1 VNGDD
6 RMSVNIGICPI
17 GVFGLKD
24 GKIAEFVLFERDA
37 SEIAKKMEL
46 FENGESFEELDEL
59 ILKIGDEEIDR
70 SLQNP
75 AMGYLK
81 KNLRM
86 IATGKGI
93 PAVELNKLLSQ
104 IGISKS
110 RQSIKQKER
119 KDRVIVQ
126 VVSAVSDLDKI
137 LNTMTE
143 RLREWFGLHYPEL
156 RIRDHFKLV
165 KRIAKYGHRKNWE
178 GFKDSV
184 GAEFSDDDVEIVK
197 SYAESLANFYKQRE
211 KMEKYLDKTTHEEI
225 PNLRAI
231 LGGTLAARLLS
242 KAGTLERL
250 AKMPSSKLQIL
261 GAEKS
266 VFRFMKEKKQG
277 LRTAKI
283 PKFGILFTHPD
294 ISGSSKNVQGKIAR
308 LLASKC
314 TMAARVDFYS
324 KEDKSADMIKD
335 YEKKKK
341 EALGSKHKSAKPST
355 ANTNDKSNTGSD
367 NKSRSDS
374 RPARP
379 RSPSRSNSGSRGSGR
394 GNFRGNSNSRGRGR
408 RK

>member
-1 VNGDD
+1 MV
-6 RMSVNIGICPI
+6 VNIGICPI

-24 GKIAEFVLFERDA
+24 GKIVEFVLFEMDA

-46 FENGESFEELDEL
+46 FEKGESFEDLDEL
-59 ILKIGDEEIDR
+59 ILKIGDDEVDR

-86 IATGKGI
+86 IAIGKGI
-93 PAVELNKLLSQ
+93 QPVVLNKLLSQ

-156 RIRDHFKLV
+156 KIRDHFKLV

-178 GFKDSV
+178 DFKDSV
-184 GAEFSDDDVEIVK
+184 GAEFSKEDTEIVK
-197 SYAESLANFYKQRE
+197 SYAENLANFYRQRE
-211 KMEKYLDKTTHEEI
+211 KMEKYLDKTTKEEI
-225 PNLRAI
+225 PNLRAM

-277 LRTAKI
+277 LKTAKI

-294 ISGSSKNVQGKIAR
+294 ISGSPKSYQGKIAR
-308 LLASKC
+308 LLSSKC
-314 TMAARVDFYS
+314 TMAARIDFYS

-335 YEKKKK
+335 YQKKLAETLAHKVNPKK
-341 EALGSKHKSAKPST
+341 PEQKT
-355 ANTNDKSNTGSD
+355 
-367 NKSRSDS
+367 DS
-374 RPARP
+374 
-379 RSPSRSNSGSRGSGR
+379 SPKKFSGQSRGKSDRGR
-394 GNFRGNSNSRGRGR
+394 GNFRGRSGNRGR
-408 RK
+408 RFKR